1 MLFVVGLYFQNNNK
15 KKQKMIWPILEKIVN
30 TYSRIW
36 LLILVPG
43 FPINIYIYLLPD
55 GFYRFTSHWSG
66 SKIPEFIRKYCLFI
80 NIFFIYIY
88 KVLQFE

>member
-43 FPINIYIYLLPD
+43 FPIYIYIISFLTDFTDLPHI
-55 GFYRFTSHWSG
+55 GAAVKFQSLFESTV
-66 SKIPEFIRKYCLFI
+66 CL
-80 NIFFIYIY
+80 
-88 KVLQFE
+88 

>member
-43 FPINIYIYLLPD
+43 FPIYIYISPSWRILPIYLTLE
-55 GFYRFTSHWSG
+55 R
-66 SKIPEFIRKYCLFI
+66 
-80 NIFFIYIY
+80 
-88 KVLQFE
+88 Q